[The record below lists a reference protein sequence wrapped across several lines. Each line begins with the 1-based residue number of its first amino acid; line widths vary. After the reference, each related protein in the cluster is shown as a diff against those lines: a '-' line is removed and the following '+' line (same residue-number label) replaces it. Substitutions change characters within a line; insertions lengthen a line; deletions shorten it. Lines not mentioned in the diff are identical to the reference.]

1 MLNFIKLLQQEQH
14 NPNLPGSISD
24 RPTEVYPN
32 PNLPGLILDHL
43 KDFDLTDNSYLIK
56 YFKNLKDEQENNVIK
71 SDEVRKFCKN
81 LKEYLKDFNAIH
93 LENLCDCI
101 TEEKPNAHSVTKPKL
116 MEPTLQNK
124 QGL

>member
-1 MLNFIKLLQQEQH
+1 MDLIKLLKQEQH
-14 NPNLPGSISD
+14 NPNLSGSILD
-24 RPTEVYPN
+24 RLTDVDPN

-81 LKEYLKDFNAIH
+81 LKKYLKSHNVTN

-101 TEEKPNAHSVTKPKL
+101 TEEKPPAHSVTKPKL